1 MAPEQI
7 NGVSDDVR
15 SDLYALGAIWY
26 ELLTGW
32 TPFDGDSAVKILMKH
47 LQEEPPALKE
57 MNPDCKASQL
67 QEDLVHQ
74 LLSKDPMHRPQS
86 AHQLLEMLEDL
97 PEYTGPRTRLAT
109 QAGFMPAVNIPLP
122 ADERSDA
129 TRVGEAPVSKAAAG
143 SRRDVPMVSQGT
155 ASRVRP
161 VPSGGGSRAQN
172 SAVRFPTQ
180 EVTMAQSNT
189 GARPAV
195 KSAVA
200 PVASNKDP
208 ASDPQISQV
217 FTHTNM
223 RKAEVVAE
231 PTPAPMPAP
240 TPVRPSQTTSA
251 AGAARRDTLPDD
263 LPAVGRSMVPHFV
276 GGILLTL
283 GLGTGGYVVFRP
295 SHSSQQLQRVEQPPT
310 PPKPVADP
318 APVPAEAKKVTITVT
333 SQPVGAQVL
342 DGTKVLGKTPLELV
356 WETSTEARALTLTL
370 DGHTSVTQQVV
381 ADKERTVT
389 VTLAKTEVATPP
401 PDDTDADTD
410 ERTTNTR
417 ATSKK
422 ADRKAEAA
430 KAKEEKAREAKAREA
445 KAKEEKAKEDKA
457 REERAKEDKAK
468 EDKAREAKA
477 KEEKAKADRARDEK
491 SKEDKARE
499 AKARE
504 DKAREDKAKDAKA
517 KDAKA
522 KDEKKAPPKQEIE
535 KFDDLK
541 DPIFK

>member
-1 MAPEQI
+1 MAKHASSASKIVTLLVLILLGWIFWHFAPMFLPRYRWVNVRTDVIAKEAPLSAKRCTRVVMHIARALAEAHRQDIVHRDLKPDNIMLVPHGGEPDFLKVLDFGVAKLKKKSDAPPTATQTSADVILGTPKYMAPEQI

-333 SQPVGAQVL
+333 SQPV
-342 DGTKVLGKTPLELV
+342 
-356 WETSTEARALTLTL
+356 
-370 DGHTSVTQQVV
+370 
-381 ADKERTVT
+381 
-389 VTLAKTEVATPP
+389 
-401 PDDTDADTD
+401 
-410 ERTTNTR
+410 
-417 ATSKK
+417 KK
-422 ADRKAEAA
+422 A
-430 KAKEEKAREAKAREA
+430 
-445 KAKEEKAKEDKA
+445 
-457 REERAKEDKAK
+457 
-468 EDKAREAKA
+468 
-477 KEEKAKADRARDEK
+477 
-491 SKEDKARE
+491 
-499 AKARE
+499 
-504 DKAREDKAKDAKA
+504 
-517 KDAKA
+517 
-522 KDEKKAPPKQEIE
+522 
-535 KFDDLK
+535 
-541 DPIFK
+541 